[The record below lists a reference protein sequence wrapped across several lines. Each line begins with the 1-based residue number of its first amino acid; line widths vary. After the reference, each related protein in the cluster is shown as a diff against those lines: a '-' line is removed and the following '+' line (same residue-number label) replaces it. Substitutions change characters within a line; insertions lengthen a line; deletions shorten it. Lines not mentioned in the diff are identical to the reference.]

1 MRTNHS
7 VRYLDF
13 SENAIGG
20 KYEKTSGGPA
30 TGGAAIALAL
40 GVNST
45 LRRIDLRW
53 NLLGAK
59 VGVEIVVLLGCWYV
73 FVWSCCFVLCSV

>member
-1 MRTNHS
+1 MQTNHS
-7 VRYLDF
+7 VQYLDF

-20 KYEKTSGGPA
+20 EYEKTQRMSGGPA
-30 TGGAAIALAL
+30 TGGAAIAQAL

-59 VGVEIVVLLGCWYV
+59 VGIVVV
-73 FVWSCCFVLCSV
+73 FLTCRRLCSVVMLFL